1 MACNFIRFVY
11 VAFLT
16 NPYYALPFELVQGIT
31 HATCFAACCSYI
43 NHISKPELRASTQG
57 VMQGL
62 HHGIGRACGALIG
75 GYMINAIG
83 SRASF
88 CIYGIISGLVLAGF
102 LYVRKKASMLSGVAG
117 VLAGDEADMADV
129 NSSEALGGFGAP
141 QGVPAAIPR
150 APATAGLTTASS

>member
-1 MACNFIRFVY
+1 MSVGLGCNVIRFLY

-16 NPYYALPFELVQGIT
+16 DPYYALPFELVQGIT
-31 HATCFAACCSYI
+31 HAACFAACCSYI
-43 NHISKPELRASTQG
+43 SHVSKPELRTSTQG

-88 CIYGIISGLVLAGF
+88 CIYGLLSGCVLAGF
-102 LYVRKKASMLSGVAG
+102 LYVRKKASELE
-117 VLAGDEADMADV
+117 DEVVKVDD
-129 NSSEALGGFGAP
+129 SEALGGYGAP
-141 QGVPAAIPR
+141 QGVPSAIPGKI
-150 APATAGLTTASS
+150 AQTVPTQAQDIDYQW